1 MASSR
6 TGCNRMSGGMAAG
19 TKWQRPASWI
29 LLFGSPK
36 VSASVNTEWPTAF
49 ASYPPSDESPRP
61 SRHQDSA
68 PPESVPNRTTQRA
81 PLERKPQRVRSA
93 YRTIGRS
100 VRIARPDRGA
110 ATAMIR

>member
-68 PPESVPNRTTQRA
+68 RLTRKHQRTWN
-81 PLERKPQRVRSA
+81 A

-100 VRIARPDRGA
+100 VKIARPGRGA
-110 ATAMIR
+110 ATAVIR